1 MTEERTPNRWRRYN
15 VWDDRSLANDRFAA
29 LDPAYGFAALA
40 SPHDPCASL
49 TIVGGR
55 VTVMD
60 GVAEADFD
68 MIDTFIARHHIDPA
82 VAPEAMVIAPEAF
95 ARMMV
100 DVAVPRAALVRLA
113 RGLTPA
119 RLAEIGRLLNVAE
132 LTFAQVKLRARRT
145 PGNQAHVTNAKDDPL
160 QMAADAATAALYG
173 FDELETTVRVARNA
187 RTSALALTV
196 GARRRAGAVLDREGG
211 GAAPRPGR
219 VDLVHR
225 DHVGL
230 RQRADVHRRRRHAM
244 VQGVPDR
251 RLRDRHGAEAVA
263 RLIEEA
269 AEVYE
274 RRGLF
279 RRRF

>member
-196 GARRRAGAVLDREGG
+196 GAAVACDGVLVQCSIEKAEELRPGLAGLTSYTETMSVYGSEPTFIDGDDTPWSKAFLT
-211 GAAPRPGR
+211 AAYATATAPRPW
-219 VDLVHR
+219 
-225 DHVGL
+225 
-230 RQRADVHRRRRHAM
+230 RA
-244 VQGVPDR
+244 
-251 RLRDRHGAEAVA
+251 
-263 RLIEEA
+263 
-269 AEVYE
+269 
-274 RRGLF
+274 
-279 RRRF
+279 